1 MQFTVKVNVLVGCK
15 DNALVYLVVPCFSLI
30 AKSEA
35 SFSVFY
41 CLLIEQVAQITN
53 LQITVNK
60 I

>member
-35 SFSVFY
+35 NFVW
-41 CLLIEQVAQITN
+41 LIEQVAQITN
-53 LQITVNK
+53 LQITVDK